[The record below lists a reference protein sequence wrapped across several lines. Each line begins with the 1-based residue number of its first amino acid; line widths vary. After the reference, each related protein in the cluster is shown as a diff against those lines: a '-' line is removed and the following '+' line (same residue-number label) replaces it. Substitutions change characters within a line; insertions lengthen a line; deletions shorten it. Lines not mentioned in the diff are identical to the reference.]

1 MPTQADIRAAT
12 LRAHRAVERL
22 DKATLAE
29 LIAVYRDAAAAIAE
43 QIKLAGGFRDLIEY
57 TQLQSLRAQVDR
69 ILTDLETQRNAM
81 LDRSLNR
88 AAQLGAAPWDPYAV
102 AQNVETPISAA
113 AMRVSQQAVRF
124 VTTFI
129 AKDGLQLSDRLWRI
143 DNAAR
148 QTIANA
154 ITRAVVSGQGAA
166 EAARDLLSRGEV
178 VGRDIGDKIKEASAT
193 RLSNQI
199 KSQLAG
205 EASPM
210 TNALRVMR
218 TEINRAHGEAFMND
232 SARHPDFGGFKFL
245 LSPAHP
251 APDICDLL
259 STQNLY
265 GLGPGVYP
273 DRAAVPWP
281 AHPNTLSFIQP
292 VFKDEITDA
301 DRAGRETEK
310 EALARL
316 SPERRK
322 GVFASSKAFRQE
334 YDQA

>member
-12 LRAHRAVERL
+12 LRAHRAVEKL

-29 LIAVYRDAAAAIAE
+29 LIDMYRTAAAAIAE

-81 LDRSLNR
+81 LNKALNH

-113 AMRVSQQAVRF
+113 AMRVSQQAVKF

-143 DNAAR
+143 DNGAR

-178 VGRDIGDKIKEASAT
+178 VGRDVSDKIKEASAT

-199 KSQLAG
+199 KAQLAG

-210 TNALRVMR
+210 TNALRLMR
-218 TEINRAHGEAFMND
+218 TEINRAHGEAFMID
-232 SARHPDFGGFKFL
+232 AEKHPDFAGFKFL

-259 STQNLY
+259 ATQNLY

-273 DRAAVPWP
+273 NRESIPWP
-281 AHPNTLSFIQP
+281 AHPNTLSFIAP

-301 DRAGRETEK
+301 DRAGKETEK

-316 SPERRK
+316 TSDQRK
-322 GVFASSKAFRQE
+322 GVFSSSKAFRQDYAE
-334 YDQA
+334 A